1 MQTLTKLDLGN
12 NEIGA
17 LGAEHLA
24 KALCVNKVAEMFTI
38 FIHIYQILLMQ
49 TLITLNFGGED
60 MGNII
65 GPAGTKQIANALRL
79 NQVIETALFICVTQF
94 FSLLFRH

>member
-1 MQTLTKLDLGN
+1 
-12 NEIGA
+12 
-17 LGAEHLA
+17 
-24 KALCVNKVAEMFTI
+24 
-38 FIHIYQILLMQ
+38 
-49 TLITLNFGGED
+49 